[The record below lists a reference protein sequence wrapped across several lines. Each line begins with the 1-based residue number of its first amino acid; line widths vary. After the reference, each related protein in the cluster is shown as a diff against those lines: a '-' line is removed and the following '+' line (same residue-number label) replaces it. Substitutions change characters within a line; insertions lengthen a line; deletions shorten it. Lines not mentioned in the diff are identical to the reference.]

1 MLKNRKQ
8 HKKHKYL
15 KTLIIALVVGLTCT
29 LFASCGKGANS
40 YMYETDAF
48 FLENDRGSYTYG
60 ELVRPVTDEACPLV
74 FIAHGFKGTRNSGG
88 AKELSERLALEGIAA
103 VRIDFNGYAEES
115 LKSAHIN
122 RYTLS
127 DMQSDAVKTINYV
140 IENYNIDTDCLGV
153 YGRSMG
159 GRVAMMLA
167 NENVGGFDFKAM
179 TLIAPA
185 GDEEA
190 MIYYMGGQDMWEDMK
205 EIALRDGYCPKQS
218 LELTYDW
225 FTDFEEYDPSATGYK
240 FGDKP
245 VLLYYNTLDTV
256 VRPVTSLACAAG
268 YSNIETVEV
277 TTEDGHGYEMGYKES
292 ELKDQI
298 MTKIVE
304 FFGDNLGT

>member
-8 HKKHKYL
+8 HNL
-15 KTLIIALVVGLTCT
+15 KLLIIALVLGLTCT

-40 YMYETDAF
+40 YMYETDQF
-48 FLENDRGSYTYG
+48 FLENDRGSYIFG
-60 ELVRPVTDEACPLV
+60 EVVVPETDEPCPLV

-88 AKELSERLALEGIAA
+88 AEELSERLASAGIAA
-103 VRIDFNGYAEES
+103 VRIDFNGYEEES
-115 LKSAHIN
+115 LKGNRTN
-122 RYTLS
+122 RYTLT

-140 IENYNIDTDCLGV
+140 MENYDIDGNRLGV

-159 GRVAMMLA
+159 GRVAMMMA
-167 NENVGGFDFKAM
+167 NENVGNFDFKAM

-185 GDEEA
+185 GDDEA
-190 MIYYMGGQDMWEDMK
+190 MIYYMGGQEKWDGMK
-205 EIALRDGYCPKQS
+205 KIALTDGFCSKQS

-225 FTDFEEYDPSATGYK
+225 FTDFEEYDPSKTGYK

-256 VRPVTSLACAAG
+256 VRPVTSLACADG
-268 YSNIETVEV
+268 YENIQVVEV

-298 MTKIVE
+298 MTNIVE
-304 FFGDNLGT
+304 FFTEHLEA

>member
-29 LFASCGKGANS
+29 LFASCEKGANS
-40 YMYETDAF
+40 YSYETDTF
-48 FLENDRGSYTYG
+48 FLENDRGSYIYG
-60 ELVRPVTDEACPLV
+60 EIVMPERDEPCPLV

-88 AKELSERLALEGIAA
+88 AKELSERLAAVGIGA
-103 VRIDFNGYAEES
+103 VRIDFNGYMEAS
-115 LKSAHIN
+115 LDGPRTN
-122 RYTLS
+122 RYTLT
-127 DMQSDAVKTINYV
+127 DMQLDAAKTINYV
-140 IENYNIDTDCLGV
+140 LENYSIDEDRLGV

-167 NENVGGFDFKAM
+167 NENVGDFDFKAM

-190 MIYYMGGQDMWEDMK
+190 MIYYMGGQEKWDKMK
-205 EIALRDGYCPKQS
+205 ETALAEGFCPKQS

-225 FTDFEEYDPSATGYK
+225 FIDFEEYDPSKTGYK

-256 VRPVTSLACAAG
+256 VRPVTSLECAAA
-268 YSNIETVEV
+268 YENIETVEV
-277 TTEDGHGYEMGYKES
+277 TTEDGHGYEMGYKKS

-298 MTKIVE
+298 MSNIVD
-304 FFGDNLGT
+304 FFCEHLEA